1 MTDEPTSSIVAS
13 DDGRHDRQTLMLL
26 RRAIASGW
34 DIPEIVMTAAPKV
47 AAQILTTGSARDKL
61 RAMDVLTRMR
71 ESNIA
76 AIQVLDKVERLEGG
90 SPTEIYTV
98 MPIVL

>member
-1 MTDEPTSSIVAS
+1 MDSAENSIVAS

-26 RRAIASGW
+26 KRAIQNGW
-34 DIPEIVMTAAPKV
+34 DIPEVVFSAAPKV
-47 AAQILTTGSARDKL
+47 AMQILATGSPRDKL

-76 AIQVLDKVERLEGG
+76 AIQALDKVERLEVG